1 MSYNESLNGNSN
13 YPLMSQ
19 SKWDN
24 APWNEEENPEEEIE
38 VCVSLT
44 LSKIVKVK
52 VRDYEILNVVDDGIA
67 FTERDYSTCDIK
79 SAVMEQIDLPGDS
92 TWDVDDFEAVLNE

>member
-1 MSYNESLNGNSN
+1 MNDNYSYPVGA
-13 YPLMSQ
+13 
-19 SKWDN
+19 DN
-24 APWNEEENPEEEIE
+24 AEAPWNQEENPEEEIE

-52 VRDYEILNVVDDGIA
+52 VRDYDILNVVDDGIA

-79 SAVMEQIDLPGDS
+79 SAVMEQIDLPGDA
-92 TWDVDDFEAVLNE
+92 TWDVDDFEVVLNE